1 MVDEY
6 MLNRSLPRAP
16 LLVAV
21 KMLRPNAD
29 DRARSVN
36 SIILFIL
43 SKYDRVVKCTL
54 VLFYKV
60 GEQYHYILSIWSRY
74 DRIVKYTLWCY
85 FTRSVNNSQLYIL
98 YRQSMTGL
106 WSVLWCYFTRSV
118 NNIIMYFLYGQSMIE
133 MWSVLCGVILQV
145 SLIATQLIIIFLSL
159 RCGVAGLFFGIL

>member
-60 GEQYHYILSIWSRY
+60 GEQYHNVLFIWSKY
-74 DRIVKYTLWCY
+74 DRNVKCTMWCY
-85 FTRSVNNSQLYIL
+85 FASKFNCNSA
-98 YRQSMTGL
+98 SH
-106 WSVLWCYFTRSV
+106 SFF
-118 NNIIMYFLYGQSMIE
+118 IIEELLAS
-133 MWSVLCGVILQV
+133 
-145 SLIATQLIIIFLSL
+145 SLGFCNVDRLITQKKMDQYTTCII
-159 RCGVAGLFFGIL
+159 CN